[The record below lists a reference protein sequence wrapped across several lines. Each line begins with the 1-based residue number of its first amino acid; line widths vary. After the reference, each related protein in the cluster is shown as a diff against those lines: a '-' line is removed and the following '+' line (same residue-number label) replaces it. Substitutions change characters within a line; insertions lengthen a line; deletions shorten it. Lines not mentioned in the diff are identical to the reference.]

1 MNPTVMNILENNDL
15 CVLCT
20 CSHDI
25 PDASLMLYICDEK
38 CERMYMLTLKES
50 TKYGNIAANPKVSLL
65 VDTRDHARVPET
77 QTQALTIHGDAYLLE
92 PDAVSRALI
101 DQLVKKHGRLSNLAS
116 SDSVRVI
123 EVAVR
128 EVLFL
133 ENVDKGYQIKPQA

>member
-38 CERMYMLTLKES
+38 CEKMYMLTLKES

-65 VDTRDHARVPET
+65 VDTREQALVPET
-77 QTQALTIHGDAYLLE
+77 QTQALTIHGDAYILE
-92 PDAVSRALI
+92 PDTVSRGLI

-116 SDSVRVI
+116 NDSVWVI
-123 EVAVR
+123 EVVIR

-133 ENVDKGYQIKPQA
+133 ENVDKGYHVSAQK

>member
-65 VDTRDHARVPET
+65 VDTREQALVPET
-77 QTQALTIHGDAYLLE
+77 HTQALTIHGDAYILE
-92 PDAVSRALI
+92 PDTVSRGLI

-116 SDSVRVI
+116 NDSVRVI
-123 EVAVR
+123 EVIIKN
-128 EVLFL
+128 VLFL
-133 ENVDKGYQIKPQA
+133 ENVDKGYHVSPQT

>member
-20 CSHDI
+20 CSHNI

-65 VDTRDHARVPET
+65 VDTREQALVPET
-77 QTQALTIHGDAYLLE
+77 QTQALTIHGDAYILE
-92 PDAVSRALI
+92 PDTVSRGLI

-116 SDSVRVI
+116 NDSVRVI
-123 EVAVR
+123 EVVIR

-133 ENVDKGYQIKPQA
+133 ENVDKGYQLTPQA

>member
-65 VDTRDHARVPET
+65 VDTREQALVPET
-77 QTQALTIHGDAYLLE
+77 QTQALTIHGDAYLLDQ
-92 PDAVSRALI
+92 DAVSRGLI

-116 SDSVRVI
+116 NDSVRVI
-123 EVAVR
+123 EVVIR

-133 ENVDKGYQIKPQA
+133 ENVDKGYQLTPQA

>member
-25 PDASLMLYICDEK
+25 PDASLMLYICDDK
-38 CERMYMLTLKES
+38 RERMYMLTLEES

-65 VDTRDHARVPET
+65 VDTRDRARDPQT
-77 QTQALTIHGDAYLLE
+77 QTQAMTIHGDAYILE
-92 PDAVSRALI
+92 PDTVSRGLI

-116 SDSVRVI
+116 NDSVRVI
-123 EVAVR
+123 EVVINNI
-128 EVLFL
+128 LFL
-133 ENVDKGYQIKPQA
+133 ENVDKGYHVSSQK

>member
-50 TKYGNIAANPKVSLL
+50 TKYGNITANPKVSLL
-65 VDTRDHARVPET
+65 VDTREQALVPET
-77 QTQALTIHGDAYLLE
+77 QTQALTIHGDAYLLDQ
-92 PDAVSRALI
+92 DAVSRGLI

-116 SDSVRVI
+116 NDSVRVI
-123 EVAVR
+123 EVIIKN
-128 EVLFL
+128 VLFL
-133 ENVDKGYQIKPQA
+133 ENVDKGYHVKPQV